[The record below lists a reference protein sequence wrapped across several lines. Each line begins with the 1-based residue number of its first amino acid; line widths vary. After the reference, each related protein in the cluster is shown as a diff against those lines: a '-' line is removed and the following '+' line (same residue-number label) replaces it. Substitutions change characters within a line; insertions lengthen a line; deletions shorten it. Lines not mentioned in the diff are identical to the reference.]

1 MNKVQKYEQTKQIE
15 SYLEEK
21 DVKGLFKNLLKQL
34 MVNKPDKPLDFLIEK
49 LQNPRCKLTRMCNDH
64 LIK

>member
-1 MNKVQKYEQTKQIE
+1 MNKVQKYEQTKGIE

-34 MVNKPDKPLDFLIEK
+34 LVNKPDKPLDFLIEK
-49 LQNPRCKLTRMCNDH
+49 LQNPRRKLAVLCNDH
-64 LIK
+64 V